1 MQVALLQSMAS
12 KARGTAQALAFGGT
26 PQGSNSPQ
34 NLFNTTMMTVAKPP
48 SSSVLSMDAK
58 PTAKESAM
66 AAYTNMPPSTPVLAR
81 ALAAAASSNASSSSS
96 ASAYLSSSVSSN
108 PSAAA
113 SYGLLSAVLASTS
126 KESSNNNNAPP
137 SAASRSKTPTRPNNN
152 NNNNTDGQYESRTM
166 SELSAASAALAGLA
180 RDTTVSGYAKKS
192 AVASGAPPMSIGG
205 SMLDADLEAKL
216 NQITQQ
222 LEQETK

>member
-1 MQVALLQSMAS
+1 
-12 KARGTAQALAFGGT
+12 
-26 PQGSNSPQ
+26 
-34 NLFNTTMMTVAKPP
+34 
-48 SSSVLSMDAK
+48 MDAK
-58 PTAKESAM
+58 PVAKESAM
-66 AAYTNMPPSTPVLAR
+66 AAYTSMPPSTPVLAR
-81 ALAAAASSNASSSSS
+81 ALAAAASSNSSASSS
-96 ASAYLSSSVSSN
+96 ASAYLSSSSSSSN

-126 KESSNNNNAPP
+126 KDSSNNNNNAAHP
-137 SAASRSKTPTRPNNN
+137 SAASRSKTPTRPNYNN
-152 NNNNTDGQYESRTM
+152 ADGQYESRTM